1 METNDQLHTTVTL
14 PQGKQTLVL
23 SNRRW
28 VGPKGGLGASGNKDF
43 AAPARSPVTISTE
56 LSRSQSVLHD
66 A

>member
-1 METNDQLHTTVTL
+1 MEANDQLHTTVTL
-14 PQGKQTLVL
+14 PQGKQTLLL

-28 VGPKGGLGASGNKDF
+28 VGPKGVVGASENKQF

-56 LSRSQSVLHD
+56 LSRSQSVLHG